1 MNVCTIHRNSKRE
14 RKGGRWGKDPKTW
27 RNLKTTPYPAELAQ
41 GSLEL
46 YLWGDAPNNTV
57 VFKGLT
63 WVSIRM
69 VCSSK
74 GSRQPALLPPW
85 SPPTA
90 APTSTP
96 GSGGTWAAK
105 APLSFLMRL
114 VHRGFCLPPKTTNQT
129 DSRSYKAIPKVR

>member
-63 WVSIRM
+63 WVSNLSPHIRGKQ
-69 VCSSK
+69 SATED
-74 GSRQPALLPPW
+74 GL
-85 SPPTA
+85 
-90 APTSTP
+90 
-96 GSGGTWAAK
+96 
-105 APLSFLMRL
+105 
-114 VHRGFCLPPKTTNQT
+114 
-129 DSRSYKAIPKVR
+129 IPKSKCLCDWEHHIHSQH